1 MGKLMKKSLLIS
13 HQVMNKKETNPRSI
27 DSRRL
32 YMDSNRLPEPGTVE
46 LKHISSK
53 KASSNAHMSTLYSSE
68 LLMEVKF

>member
-1 MGKLMKKSLLIS
+1 
-13 HQVMNKKETNPRSI
+13 
-27 DSRRL
+27 
-32 YMDSNRLPEPGTVE
+32 MDSNRLPEPGTVE